1 MRGKSLQMSVY
12 LKKQILK
19 ESKFTPQKNREA
31 QVNLKF
37 RSNGIKIKAEINKIE
52 IKMITERINE
62 IKNWFFEMNQFD
74 CLKRCRKSI
83 WQNSTSISYKNF
95 NKVGIERLYLNTIKA
110 IYDKP
115 TANILLEWWKAESF
129 SFKIR
134 KKTKITIFIIF
145 IWKVFEVL
153 ARTIRQEKEIKGNQ
167 VGK

>member
-83 WQNSTSISYKNF
+83 
-95 NKVGIERLYLNTIKA
+95 
-110 IYDKP
+110 
-115 TANILLEWWKAESF
+115 
-129 SFKIR
+129 
-134 KKTKITIFIIF
+134 
-145 IWKVFEVL
+145 
-153 ARTIRQEKEIKGNQ
+153 
-167 VGK
+167 